1 MDISKNKISIHIGKM
16 INALTIKKKNTI
28 YCEPHINGRV
38 DCFDL
43 INCNAD
49 NCLKTLNYYIKN
61 NNKIKTK
68 IYIEVYDENRIP
80 VLKEY
85 IKNINNPLINVEF
98 LPSCWGNAGVS
109 KIEKLKRYILNQHIM
124 HKCRVLLCDTGWA
137 HFFDKTKKQI
147 AIDLN
152 YGASIKQGNLKDN
165 DINFE
170 HFDYVCETSM
180 MSARVFVS
188 EKRAYY
194 ENMVFNGFSRNDT
207 IGYTDKADAVDNWLK
222 ENNCTGKKIIVFV
235 PTFRPN
241 EIDYT
246 NKNIFGFEDNGE
258 LAKLL
263 EEHNAVLVTKLHP
276 IQREH
281 LTELPKGILNFE
293 PNYDFTIYDLFN
305 KTDILISDYS
315 SISTDFLLS
324 HRPVIYLFSDY
335 DEYDSARGFVY
346 EPIQN
351 MCCGDVVYTWDEMK
365 KSLEYNLTHPLKMD
379 ELYKTKFDF
388 WFKYDDF
395 NACERNYNMLLEA
408 LNK

>member
-1 MDISKNKISIHIGKM
+1 M

>member
-1 MDISKNKISIHIGKM
+1 MDISKKKISINIGK
-16 INALTIKKKNTI
+16 IVNALTIKKENTI
-28 YCEPHINGRV
+28 YAEPHINGRV

-49 NCLKTLNYYIKN
+49 NCLKTLNYFIKN

-68 IYIEVYDENRIP
+68 IYIEVYDESRIP
-80 VLKEY
+80 VLNNYVKS
-85 IKNINNPLINVEF
+85 INNPLVEVEF
-98 LPSCWGNAGVS
+98 LPSCWGNAGIS
-109 KIEKLKRYILNQHIM
+109 KIEKLKRYILNQHTR
-124 HKCRVLLCDTGWA
+124 HKCKVLLCDTGWA
-137 HFFDKTKKQI
+137 HFFDKIKSQI

-165 DINFE
+165 NINFE

-207 IGYTDKADAVDNWLK
+207 IGHTDKLDAVNNWLK
-222 ENNCTGKKIIVFV
+222 ANNCLDKKIIVFV
-235 PTFRPN
+235 PTFRPDY
-241 EIDYT
+241 IDYN

-258 LAKLL
+258 LDKLL
-263 EEHNAVLVTKLHP
+263 EQYNAVLVTKLHP

-281 LTELPKGILNFE
+281 LSELPKGIINFE

-315 SISTDFLLS
+315 SISTDFLLA
-324 HRPVIYLFSDY
+324 HRPVIYLFADY
-335 DEYDSARGFVY
+335 DEYDSSRGFVY

-365 KSLEYNLTHPLKMD
+365 KSLQYNLTHPLEED
-379 ELYKTKFDF
+379 ELYKNKFDF